1 MQASP
6 TNFDFSGY
14 ATKANVECTDG
25 RIIDPNA
32 FSHNDGDVVPVV
44 WQHQHSD
51 PGSIL
56 GNAFLQH
63 REDGTY
69 AFVKLNDATNSGQN
83 AKQAVLHGDIT
94 FMSIYANSLVER
106 GKKVLHG
113 QIRELS
119 LVISGANP
127 GAKIDNLAFA
137 HGDGSGYTVDETE
150 AIITSGDPIVLF
162 HAEEEPASN
171 AEEEPLSVEE
181 AGGELEHA
189 DDKRTLTDIYNT
201 LNEDQRNLFHYMIAE
216 AVDGVS
222 ESLSQ
227 SAIKGETEEMKVNM
241 FADSTEG
248 TTKGGSLSHDD
259 MQTILKAA
267 RRDGSLKHAAEDFL
281 AHAASGTITN
291 IDYLFPEANTITPL
305 PQMYS
310 RQTAWVS
317 DVFGAAHKSPFS
329 RIKTVIADVTADEAR
344 AKGYVTGEQKVDEVL
359 ALLKRT
365 TIPTTVYKKQ
375 TLDRDDVIDITD
387 IDIVAW
393 IKMEMRFMLEE
404 EIARAILV
412 GDGRSPASPDKI
424 NPAAIRPI
432 YGDDTLYAYETRVAQ
447 AGTTSDLIDAVVA
460 ARSDYLGSGNPV
472 FFATPGVVSNM
483 LLLKDTTGRRL
494 YSNMT
499 DLAAALR
506 VSKVVEVPIM
516 DNLIEEITPG
526 VLGAQLMGIAVNM
539 NDYYLGADKGG
550 SINMFDDFDIDFN
563 QLKYLIETRC
573 SGALVRPKSAIILTQ
588 EVDISG

>member
-63 REDGTY
+63 RDDGTY
-69 AFVKLNDATNSGQN
+69 AFVKLNDSTTSGQN
-83 AKQAVLHGDIT
+83 AKQAVMHGDIM

-113 QIRELS
+113 SIRELS

-150 AIITSGDPIVLF
+150 AIITSGDPIVMF
-162 HAEEEPASN
+162 HAEEESPSG
-171 AEEEPLSVEE
+171 EEE
-181 AGGELEHA
+181 GGELEHA
-189 DDKRTLTDIYNT
+189 EDKRTLTDIYNT

-216 AVDGVS
+216 AVNGVS
-222 ESLSQ
+222 ESLEQ
-227 SAIKGETEEMKVNM
+227 SDINQGETNQMKTNM
-241 FADSTEG
+241 FADSTEEV
-248 TTKGGSLSHDD
+248 KGGSLSHADVEA
-259 MQTILKAA
+259 ILKTA
-267 RRDGSLKHAAEDFL
+267 RRDGSLKHAAENFL
-281 AHAASGTITN
+281 AHAAAGTITN
-291 IDYLFPEANTITPL
+291 IEYLFPEANTITPM
-305 PQMYS
+305 PQLYS

-344 AKGYVTGEQKVDEVL
+344 AKGYVTGDQKVDEVL

-365 TIPTTVYKKQ
+365 TVPTTVYKKQ

-412 GDGRSPASPDKI
+412 GDGRSPAASDKI

-432 YGDDTLYAYETRVAQ
+432 YGDDALYAYETRVAA
-447 AGTTSDLIDAVVA
+447 AGTTADLIDAVVA
-460 ARSDYLGSGNPV
+460 ARSDYLGSGNPT

-506 VSKVVEVPIM
+506 VNKVVEVPVM
-516 DNLIEEITPG
+516 DNLIEEIEVG
-526 VLGAQLMGIAVNM
+526 VLGAQLMGIVVNM